1 MVGSAQLTCPPKG
14 WRGAN
19 LTPALAAAVDRW
31 MRWLRSERRYSEHT
45 LVGYD
50 RDLKVFL
57 EFMPLHLEHPRGQV
71 FQVEAAHLAGLH
83 ARDFRAYLAWR
94 LKNGLGPASL
104 ARGLSVVRGFFRF
117 CEREDLFRN
126 AAIHGLRTPKQPHG
140 VPKPLTV
147 REAKTALG
155 KITTVS
161 GEPWVQARDLAVL
174 ALLYGCGLRIA
185 EALDL
190 NRHQAPFGDVL
201 MVKGKGGKERLV
213 PVLPVVRH
221 AANDYLTLC
230 PHAVAG
236 DGPLFLGVRGG
247 RLDQRIIRA
256 QMQKMRI
263 ALGLP
268 STASPH
274 ALRHSFATHL
284 LAGGGDLRT
293 IQELLGHA
301 SLSTTQR
308 YTEVDSAHLLNV
320 YRSAHPREKTKK
332 KKGGP

>member
-14 WRGAN
+14 RRGAN
-19 LTPALAAAVDRW
+19 LAPALAAAVDRW

-57 EFMPLHLEHPRGQV
+57 DFMLLHLGQTPGLDD
-71 FQVEAAHLAGLH
+71 LAGLH
-83 ARDFRAYLAWR
+83 ALDFRAYLAR
-94 LKNGLGPASL
+94 RRNDGLGPASL
-104 ARGLSVVRGFFRF
+104 ARGLSAVRGFFRF

-147 REAKTALG
+147 REAATALTE
-155 KITTVS
+155 ITTVS

-213 PVLPVVRH
+213 PVLPVVRY
-221 AANDYLTLC
+221 AANSYLTLC

-284 LAGGGDLRT
+284 LARGGDLRT

-308 YTEVDSAHLLNV
+308 YTEVDAAHLLNV

>member
-1 MVGSAQLTCPPKG
+1 MVGSAQLTGRPTG
-14 WRGAN
+14 QGGAN
-19 LTPALAAAVDRW
+19 LAPDLTRAVDRW
-31 MRWLRSERRYSEHT
+31 MQWLRSERRYSEHT

-57 EFMPLHLEHPRGQV
+57 DFMVRHLGQTPGL
-71 FQVEAAHLAGLH
+71 EDLAGLH
-83 ARDFRAYLAWR
+83 ALDFRAYLARR
-94 LKNGLGPASL
+94 LNDGLGPASL
-104 ARGLSVVRGFFRF
+104 ARGLSAVRGFFRF
-117 CEREDLFRN
+117 CEREELFRN

-147 REAKTALG
+147 REAATALAE
-155 KITTVS
+155 ITTVS
-161 GEPWVQARDLAVL
+161 GEAWVQARDLAVL

-190 NRHQAPFGDVL
+190 NRGQAPFGDVL

-213 PVLPVVRH
+213 PVLPVVSQ
-221 AANDYLTLC
+221 AANAYLTLC

-268 STASPH
+268 STANPH
-274 ALRHSFATHL
+274 SLRHSFATHL

-308 YTEVDSAHLLNV
+308 YTEVDAAHLLNV
-320 YRSAHPREKTKK
+320 YRAAHPREKTKK